1 MTGSSNLRRE
11 RKLEPFSLTFIR
23 HLTLS
28 LTSHYLLNMESALT
42 LSGTKIH
49 NYLEKH
55 KQSVVVNG
63 ASSAVSGT
71 HQGSILGP
79 LLFLIYIDD
88 VNLSNGSKIV
98 LYADDSLLYCPSHCP
113 WTLNTSWKMLMLFNF
128 MSQLTTRPLMYP
140 NVNFC

>member
-1 MTGSSNLRRE
+1 M
-11 RKLEPFSLTFIR
+11 EPFSLTFIR

-98 LYADDSLLYCPSHCP
+98 LYADDSLL
-113 WTLNTSWKMLMLFNF
+113 
-128 MSQLTTRPLMYP
+128 
-140 NVNFC
+140 